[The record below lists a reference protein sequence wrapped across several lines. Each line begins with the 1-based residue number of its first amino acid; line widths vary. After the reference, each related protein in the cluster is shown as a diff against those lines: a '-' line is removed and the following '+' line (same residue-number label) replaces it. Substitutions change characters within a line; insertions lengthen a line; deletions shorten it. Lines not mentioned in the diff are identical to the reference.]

1 MDVASA
7 LDYIH
12 NHCIPTIVHG
22 DLKPSNILLDDDMVA
37 HIGDFGLARF
47 LGTSYPYN
55 STGIRGTVGYAL
67 PVIIDFH
74 SYLFT
79 GLETGRTEL
88 RNTEYA
94 AGNRTTRRH
103 YGRRSG
109 FRVREFSET
118 PLNGNG
124 SF

>member
-67 PVIIDFH
+67 P
-74 SYLFT
+74 Y
-79 GLETGRTEL
+79 GL
-88 RNTEYA
+88 
-94 AGNRTTRRH
+94 GNEMTT
-103 YGRRSG
+103 SG
-109 FRVREFSET
+109 DVYIFGMLL
-118 PLNGNG
+118 LNVMT
-124 SF
+124 